1 MHIPKTYAVTDL
13 RGNQAEIF
21 DNLKDAP
28 VLLTRQGR
36 AAAVLV
42 DPEKWNALLDLV
54 EDLEDRLRASEVK
67 LQLARGE
74 TETVPLHALE
84 IFDGETAL
92 SR

>member
-1 MHIPKTYAVTDL
+1 MHIPKTYAITDL

-21 DNLKDAP
+21 DNLKHAP

-54 EDLEDRLRASEVK
+54 EDLEDRLHASEVK
-67 LQLARGE
+67 LQIAHGE
-74 TETVPLHALE
+74 TDTVLLHELE
-84 IFDGETAL
+84 IFHGETSI

>member
-1 MHIPKTYAVTDL
+1 MHIPKTYPITDL

-21 DNLKDAP
+21 DNLKDVP

-54 EDLEDRLRASEVK
+54 EDLEDRLAATEVK
-67 LQLARGE
+67 LQIALGE
-74 TETVPLHALE
+74 TDTVSLHEME
-84 IFDGETAL
+84 IFNGETAI